1 MFLMLLAI
9 FKLLLK
15 TNKQEVVNLDQTT
28 KKNNLKNSKNR
39 ISYNT
44 TLKPEL
50 IEKAN
55 KIKAHLL
62 INGVK
67 KDGVNELIE
76 EGLKVVIKKYKDKL
90 EIDEI

>member
-15 TNKQEVVNLDQTT
+15 TNEQEVVNLGQTT